1 MHFIDIFIKR
11 PVLSTVISLLILVA
25 GIGTALTLQVRQYPY
40 MNNATIT
47 VTTSYPGA
55 NPSVIQGFVTTPIEQ
70 SVGSADGI
78 DYMTSQ
84 SALGSSTITVN
95 VKLGSD
101 PNNVLSQVVQKVN
114 AVLNQL
120 PKAAESPAITM
131 ESGNSFPSLILSF
144 TSDDLNE
151 QQITAY
157 IKNQLTP
164 KLQSL
169 GGISNIIIW
178 GQKPYAMRVWL
189 NYDKMAKLGVSPDDI
204 ANALQSNSLIA
215 AGGQIKGPYFNITLN
230 PTTNLETAQQYGSL
244 VVKNADGHQIYL
256 RDVAKVELGAQNYTS
271 NVSFN
276 GKEGVFAGVVAASDA
291 NVLTVVQKILDQM
304 PEIREGL
311 PSGMIMNTVYNNTTY
326 INASIVDVV
335 KTLIEAVIIVTVVL
349 FLFIG
354 SLRSVII
361 PIVAIPLSMIGAFFL
376 MFLMGFSINLLTL
389 LSMVLAIGLVV
400 DDAIVVLE
408 NIYRHIEEGLSPFKA
423 AVQGAREIANP
434 VILMTLTLVAVYLPI
449 GMMGGLTGILF
460 TEFAYTLAGAVVIS
474 GIVAYT
480 FSPMLCSKVL
490 SHSITEAKTVKFID
504 ALFERLKNGYDKA
517 LHHIMQVRVVII
529 LFAVVVLASCYFL
542 LIGTKSELSPV
553 EDQAFIGI
561 QGTAPSPANIH
572 YLNTFTPS
580 IYKEMDSMPGK
591 ESAFVVN
598 GYPQSNNTF
607 GGLVL
612 KPWDD
617 RSETQMEIK
626 PLLQNKLNSVAGTQV
641 YTFEMPSLPGI
652 PFGPPVQYVVQSIGS
667 YQGINDVANNLIHKM
682 MTSGLFVFAQ
692 SDLKF
697 DNPQMMV
704 KIDRSK
710 AAALGISMQ
719 QIANT
724 LGYAYSGGYVNYFS
738 LLGYSYQVIPELQDS
753 MKLTKEQLGQIQI
766 QASNDTLVP
775 LSAIVTFDT
784 QSVPLSLNRFQQ
796 LNSATISAV
805 PSPGVS
811 QGQAVDYL
819 QGLSKTELPKGYTHE
834 YSGSARQFLENSNQM
849 VIAFIFAIIV
859 IFLMLAAQ
867 FESFRD
873 PLIILISV
881 PMSICGALIPLYIG
895 QLFNFGYA
903 SINIYTQVGLVT
915 LIGLISKHGILI
927 TEFANK
933 LQEEGYSKVDAV
945 LKSASLRLRPI
956 LMTTAAMVV
965 GVLPLVYATGAG
977 AVSRQSIGIV
987 IASGMTIGTLF
998 TLFVVP
1004 VVYSYLAKD
1013 RSKLIARWKEE
1024 DKMIAE
1030 INKSHS
1036 LE

>member
-47 VTTSYPGA
+47 ITTAYAGA
-55 NPSVIQGFVTTPIEQ
+55 NPSTIQGFITTPLEQ

-84 SALGSSTITVN
+84 SALGLSTITVY
-95 VKLGSD
+95 VRLGSY
-101 PNNVLSQVVQKVN
+101 PNVVLSQVVQKVN
-114 AVLNQL
+114 AVLNKL
-120 PKAAESPAITM
+120 PSAAESPAIRM
-131 ESGNSFPSLILSF
+131 DSGNSFPSLILSF
-144 TSDDLNE
+144 TSNVLNE
-151 QQITAY
+151 QETTAY

-169 GGISNIIIW
+169 GGISNVMIW
-178 GQKPYAMRVWL
+178 GEKDYAMRVWL
-189 NYDKMAKLGVSPDDI
+189 NYDKMAKLHVTPDEV
-204 ANALQSNSLIA
+204 ATTLQQNSLIA
-215 AGGQIKGPYFNITLN
+215 AGGQIKGPYFNIALN
-230 PTTNLETAQQYGSL
+230 PSTNLETADQYKQL
-244 VVKNADGHQIYL
+244 IVKNENGNQIRL
-256 RDVAKVELGAQNYTS
+256 GDIAKVELGAQNYNA

-276 GKEGVFAGVVAASDA
+276 GKQGVFAGIVVASDA
-291 NVLTVVQKILDQM
+291 NVLTVVQNVMDNL
-304 PEIREGL
+304 PELKAGL
-311 PSGMIMNTVYNNTTY
+311 PTGLDMNIVYNNTTF
-326 INASIVDVV
+326 IKASIEDVV
-335 KTLIEAVIIVTVVL
+335 KTLIEAVIIVALVL

-354 SLRSVII
+354 SIRSVIV
-361 PIVAIPLSMIGAFFL
+361 PVVAIPLSMLGSFFL

-408 NIYRHIEEGLSPFKA
+408 NIYRHIEEGQTPFKA
-423 AVQGAREIANP
+423 AIQGAREIANP

-460 TEFAYTLAGAVVIS
+460 TEFAYSLAGAVVIS

-480 FSPMLCSKVL
+480 FSPMLCSRIL
-490 SHSITEAKTVKFID
+490 SPSITQAKTVQFVD
-504 ALFERLKNGYDKA
+504 CLFERLKNAYEKA
-517 LHHIMQVRVVII
+517 LHYVMSVRIVII
-529 LFAVVVLASCYFL
+529 LFAAVVLISCYSLFM
-542 LIGTKSELSPV
+542 GTKSELAPT
-553 EDQAFIGI
+553 EDQAFVGI
-561 QGTAPSPANIH
+561 QGVAPSPASIH
-572 YLNTFTPS
+572 YLNTFEPA
-580 IYKEMDSMPGK
+580 IYKAMQSMPGI
-591 ESAFVVN
+591 ESSFVVN
-598 GYPQSNNTF
+598 GYPQSNNSF

-617 RSETQMEIK
+617 RSVTQMEVT
-626 PLLQNKLNSVAGTQV
+626 PMLQSKLKSVAGSEI

-652 PFGPPVQYVVQSIGS
+652 PFGPPMQFVVQSVGG
-667 YQGINDVANNLIHKM
+667 YPAINDVTNHVIATM
-682 MTSGLFVFAQ
+682 MKSGLFVFAQ

-697 DNPQMMV
+697 DNPQMV
-704 KIDRSK
+704 VDIDREK

-719 QIANT
+719 EIAQT
-724 LGYAYSGGYVNYFS
+724 LSNAYSGGYVNFFS
-738 LLGYSYQVIPELQDS
+738 MLGYSYQVIPELLDS
-753 MKLTKEQLGQIQI
+753 MKLTKEQLGQIRI
-766 QASNDTLVP
+766 KTSNGDLIP
-775 LSAIVTFDT
+775 LSSIVTFNT
-784 QSVPLSLNRFQQ
+784 QAVPLSLNRFQQ

-805 PSPGVS
+805 PTPGVS
-811 QGQAVDYL
+811 QGETVAYMNKLAKQ
-819 QGLSKTELPKGYTHE
+819 ELPRGFTSE
-834 YSGSARQFLENSNQM
+834 FSGSARQFVQNSNQM
-849 VIAFIFAIIV
+849 AVAFLFALIV

-881 PMSICGALIPLYIG
+881 PMSICGALVPLYLG
-895 QLFNFGYA
+895 QLFNLGYA
-903 SINIYTQVGLVT
+903 SINIYTQVGLIT
-915 LIGLISKHGILI
+915 LIGLISKHGILMV
-927 TEFANK
+927 EFANK
-933 LQEEGYSKVDAV
+933 LQEEGYSKVEAI
-945 LKSASLRLRPI
+945 LKSSALRLRPI
-956 LMTTAAMVV
+956 LMTTSAMVV
-965 GVLPLVYATGAG
+965 AVIPLVLATGAG

-1013 RSKLIARWKEE
+1013 RRILIQQWKEE